1 MLPQQHEVENKV
13 MNISTI
19 LMNIQREMGSKL
31 ENVSAMFTNFQSQI
45 RSDFD
50 ELNETLQNT
59 PIVSKVFPFTKI
71 EPFGSY
77 LLFPGTSD
85 YDSGTDIC
93 DKLNS
98 YLLDFT
104 NENYHAK
111 LNSVYSA
118 LNLGSQSI
126 NDFYIGT
133 YRYGIT
139 PDYKDK

>member
-13 MNISTI
+13 MNISTS
-19 LMNIQREMGSKL
+19 LMNIQREMGSNL
-31 ENVSAMFTNFQSQI
+31 ENVSEMFTNFQSQI

-85 YDSGTDIC
+85 YDSGKDIC
-93 DKLNS
+93 GKLNS
-98 YLLDFT
+98 NLLDFT

-111 LNSVYSA
+111 LETVYSG

-133 YRYGIT
+133 YIGA
-139 PDYKDK
+139 